1 MNSRDHFTLAVFFKK
16 LISLVYHFYCFPQ
29 RADLS
34 SMANIR
40 DKPGGWWNTRTH
52 TMRRW
57 GGRVVWSSELSERK
71 GEGFFFVMR
80 KDGSTEVGWLVGDA
94 GVGFEKA
101 RRHSVSTLDWH
112 ICQRAAAFELST
124 CLDCSYS
131 SLTYKQEAHHPPE
144 GQLPHCLPLLPL
156 FLGNEDLR
164 SSASSFVS
172 EQMYQETA
180 IFVSRHCLLLLQITA
195 H

>member
-1 MNSRDHFTLAVFFKK
+1 MDPLKW
-16 LISLVYHFYCFPQ
+16 
-29 RADLS
+29 
-34 SMANIR
+34 
-40 DKPGGWWNTRTH
+40 GGWWE
-52 TMRRW
+52 MQEWDLKRR
-57 GGRVVWSSELSERK
+57 
-71 GEGFFFVMR
+71 EGKV
-80 KDGSTEVGWLVGDA
+80 LVPWTGTFA
-94 GVGFEKA
+94 KEQPLLNSPPA
-101 RRHSVSTLDWH
+101 
-112 ICQRAAAFELST
+112 
-124 CLDCSYS
+124 CLDCSHS